1 MNMESHN
8 HEIPP
13 AIRRARFDQLTIYE
27 ISEDELITLEKGSPD
42 SVYLSI
48 SIAFLS
54 SAISCSVAVPSI
66 HIGSQKL
73 LFAFIS
79 FIILGYIV
87 GGVLMILWLKSK
99 SSVSTCVKK
108 IRNRLPPEG
117 SLLPC
122 TDDNQE

>member
-1 MNMESHN
+1 MNMDCHN
-8 HEIPP
+8 HDIPP

-27 ISEDELITLEKGSPD
+27 ISEDELTTLEKGSPD

-54 SAISCSVAVPSI
+54 AAISCSVAAPSI
-66 HIGSQKL
+66 HIDSPKL
-73 LFAFIS
+73 LIAFIS
-79 FIILGYIV
+79 FIVLGYIV

-99 SSVSTCVKK
+99 SSVSACVKK

-117 SLLPC
+117 EPL
-122 TDDNQE
+122 T